1 MTSRSQNSMAAALS
15 NLMIVFI
22 WLAAIIGVFSIAMIV
37 IGLVAVMNGGEMQ
50 IPGGSVYA
58 EDMAA
63 GNLVAALA
71 ALAVM
76 LPVVI
81 YICLQLRRIL
91 STLADGDPFVPENA
105 PRLTRIALAVAF
117 MEVAR
122 YAAALVLQAFTEV
135 GGLRL
140 SVNLA
145 AWAAVVALFVLS
157 QVFREGARL
166 REDQKMTI

>member
-1 MTSRSQNSMAAALS
+1 MSNPSQNSMAAALS
-15 NLMIVFI
+15 NLMIVII
-22 WLAAIIGVFSIAMIV
+22 WLAVIV
-37 IGLVAVMNGGEMQ
+37 GTVLVALLVMGLIASLNGGQMA
-50 IPGGSVYA
+50 IPGGDIYA
-58 EDMAA
+58 EDVPADR
-63 GNLVAALA
+63 LLAALA

-91 STLADGDPFVPENA
+91 STLAAGDPFVPENA
-105 PRLTRIALAVAF
+105 PRLSRIAIAVAV
-117 MEVAR
+117 MELAR
-122 YAAALVLQAFTEV
+122 YATAFALRAFTDV
-135 GGLRL
+135 GELRL

-145 AWAAVVALFVLS
+145 AWAAVAALLVLA